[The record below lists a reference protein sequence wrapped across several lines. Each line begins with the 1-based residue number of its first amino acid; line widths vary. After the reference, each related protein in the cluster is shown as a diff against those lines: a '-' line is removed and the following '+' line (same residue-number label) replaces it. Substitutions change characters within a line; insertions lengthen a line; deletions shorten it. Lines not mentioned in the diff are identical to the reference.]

1 MRLQLKQSVKPWIRW
16 TGWFLVASVFAIA
29 CVALASWQ
37 IERRSEA
44 VSKIERVAANY
55 DLNTVALDEVS
66 SLDPDSIVSYE
77 WRSVE
82 LSGRYLTDDAL
93 LVRNRAIA
101 GQPGFVQLVPFET
114 TNGEVVVIE
123 RGWIPADS
131 ELNPSRAFLPSE
143 ADKIIIA
150 RVRLGEVIPNRDS
163 PTGQLTSINLPEISE
178 LLAQELETSFYLR
191 MLTESPAENENPQPL
206 SRPVL
211 DEGNHLSYAVQW
223 IIFAAMGFFALFWA
237 IRQEQ
242 EYRRMENDPSYVPR
256 AARRKANTD
265 SSVED
270 EILDRTN

>member
-1 MRLQLKQSVKPWIRW
+1 M
-16 TGWFLVASVFAIA
+16 
-29 CVALASWQ
+29 ALASWQ

-55 DLNTVALDEVS
+55 DLNPIAFDEVS
-66 SLDPDSIVSYE
+66 PLDVDSIVSYE

-82 LSGRYLTDDAL
+82 LSGRYLTGDVL

-114 TNGEVVVIE
+114 SNGEIVVIE

-131 ELNPSRAFLPSE
+131 DLNPSREFFPSE
-143 ADKIIIA
+143 TDRTIIA
-150 RVRLGEVIPNRDS
+150 RVRLGEAIPNRNS

-178 LLAQELETSFYLR
+178 LLSKEVETSFYLR
-191 MLTESPAENENPQPL
+191 MVTESPAESSNPQPL

-242 EYRRMENDPSYVPR
+242 EFRRMDKDPSYIPR

-270 EILDRTN
+270 EILDRSN

>member
-1 MRLQLKQSVKPWIRW
+1 M
-16 TGWFLVASVFAIA
+16 
-29 CVALASWQ
+29 ALASWQ

-55 DLNTVALDEVS
+55 DLSPVGFDEVS
-66 SLDPDSIVSYE
+66 SLDVDSIVPYE

-82 LSGRYLTDDAL
+82 LSGRYLTGDVL

-114 TNGEVVVIE
+114 SNGEIVVIE

-131 ELNPSRAFLPSE
+131 DLNPSRELFPSE
-143 ADKIIIA
+143 TDRTIIA
-150 RVRLGEVIPNRDS
+150 RVRLGEVFPNRNS

-178 LLAQELETSFYLR
+178 LLSKEVETSFYLR
-191 MLTESPAENENPQPL
+191 MVTESPAESSNPQPL

-242 EYRRMENDPSYVPR
+242 EFRRMDKDPSYIPR

-270 EILDRTN
+270 EILDRSN